1 MFLTVIHVLPD
12 GYKSSFAKSTACF
25 IMKYSP
31 QQHVKML
38 LTEKQTGLCLRFMQP
53 FHLALSV
60 QINVSAARDQMDH
73 FHLNIRKKIFR
84 LTPRDYSVYWH
95 VLASPSRNLCILT
108 GQERDFP
115 TLHLAGAACSTAYRS
130 CCFLGLLIH
139 GTKSFTD
146 KKI

>member
-53 FHLALSV
+53 FHFALSV
-60 QINVSAARDQMDH
+60 QINVSKGSNGSFPFEYQEK
-73 FHLNIRKKIFR
+73 NIQINTKR
-84 LTPRDYSVYWH
+84 LFCLLACIGISKQKSVHTHRPGKRFPYTAFGWCC
-95 VLASPSRNLCILT
+95 LFNSIQKLLLSRVVNPWNEI
-108 GQERDFP
+108 
-115 TLHLAGAACSTAYRS
+115 
-130 CCFLGLLIH
+130 IH
-139 GTKSFTD
+139 R
-146 KKI
+146 